1 MNVGRRKR
9 AKIKGSITVFPAH
22 AGVIPLATETAEK
35 FDGLSRTC
43 GGDPDAW
50 KLDGQNAESF
60 PHMRG

>member
-22 AGVIPLATETAEK
+22 AGVILEDDAAKAE
-35 FDGLSRTC
+35 DGRLSRTC
-43 GGDPDAW
+43 GGDPDVENCGDDE
-50 KLDGQNAESF
+50 KESF